1 MLHNFVHII
10 LASIVAFTP
19 LSPLATHTQEL
30 NSVAVETLFNTD
42 MQQLL
47 DTRVAQ
53 ALNDI
58 PDHNKTTA
66 ATERAIFNAVADV
79 SMDNYDSSFN
89 FTNYAQQLT
98 QTHAQ

>member
-1 MLHNFVHII
+1 MLHNFVHVV
-10 LASIVAFTP
+10 LAGVIAFTP

-30 NSVAVETLFNTD
+30 NSAAVETLFNTD
-42 MQQLL
+42 IQQLL

-58 PDHNKTTA
+58 PEHDNTTA
-66 ATERAIFNAVADV
+66 TIERAIFNAVADV

-89 FTNYAQQLT
+89 FTNYAQQLA
-98 QTHAQ
+98 QTHT